1 MSKLICALVPKG
13 GDNYIYH
20 FNDNESSNK
29 KSFEGNSTIEAIT
42 QYLISQNEE
51 FKILLLRPESIEK
64 DQEEKLI
71 SELLKYR
78 VPKENIKCVEVP
90 VKGNYE
96 SKKFNLN
103 NHTITADITFLA
115 MQDSTDDDIKEII
128 LDVSRGLN
136 FQILVIVDAYRRFLV
151 AQQAKN
157 YIDKAKC
164 PKFYYVYLTPVN
176 LKEKEYEVTF
186 EETKTPFFVDYF
198 KDVNK
203 LPFKFDTEYYQDPL
217 PFYQEFNFIKEI
229 ISCVNECISAIKR
242 GFALAFLTIINWNN
256 IEKLLALS
264 YEKLTLKRI
273 KELIETFSIEKDN
286 TKEIKLSMEYSLGK
300 LWIYIYLLET
310 FYKIYKE
317 YENKIE
323 IEEHRKWVK
332 IETLRDFNE
341 KIIKNYFK
349 ETSSYTLLDNE
360 LENFKKIFKE
370 GNIETKPPS
379 SNQERNFNAHAGL
392 LYEFIDQDYKNYRLS
407 YKLGEILDKDH
418 KRKIEDYVK
427 DYLKAWA

>member
-13 GDNYIYH
+13 GNEYIYH
-20 FNDNESSNK
+20 FNDNKASNK
-29 KSFEGNSTIEAIT
+29 KSFKGNSTIGAIT

-51 FKILLLRPESIEK
+51 FKILLLRPASIDKYE
-64 DQEEKLI
+64 EEKLI
-71 SELLKYR
+71 SELLQYN

-103 NHTITADITFLA
+103 NHIITADIAFLA
-115 MQDSTDDDIKEII
+115 IQDSTDDEIREII

-176 LKEKEYEVTF
+176 LKEQEYEVTF

-198 KDVNK
+198 KNVNK
-203 LPFKFDTEYYQDPL
+203 LPFKFDTDYYPESL
-217 PFYQEFNFIKEI
+217 LLYQEFNFIKEI
-229 ISCVNECISAIKR
+229 ISCVNECISAIKK

-256 IEKLLALS
+256 IEKLLNLS
-264 YEKLTLKRI
+264 YEKITLKRI

-286 TKEIKLSMEYSLGK
+286 TKEIKLCMEYSLGN

-317 YENKIE
+317 YENKIY

-332 IETLRDFNE
+332 IDTLKNFNE
-341 KIIKNYFK
+341 KIIKNLFN
-349 ETSSYTLLDNE
+349 ESSAYTLLDNE
-360 LENFKKIFKE
+360 LENFKRIFEKGEKE
-370 GNIETKPPS
+370 RKYPS
-379 SNQERNFNAHAGL
+379 SNLERNFNAHAGL
-392 LYEFIDQDYKNYRLS
+392 LYEFIDQDYKNLRLS

-418 KRKIEDYVK
+418 KKKIEDYIK
-427 DYLKAWA
+427 DFLKVYT